1 MNIEIKVWIFS
12 IGFSIYI
19 YHYPIENIHATILNM
34 FHLART
40 DETWEKTPSNSSMIF
55 SATFIRFRDFPA
67 MFDYPKNTY

>member
-34 FHLART
+34 FHLPRT
-40 DETWEKTPSNSSMIF
+40 DETWEKTPSNSWMIF
-55 SATFIRFRDFPA
+55 SATFVRFRDFPA
-67 MFDYPKNTY
+67 MFDYPMNTY